1 MTANTLTPQM
11 ITGRS
16 TEHLVVLTGNHRMQ
30 PQAVDAFLA
39 MQLAAKVAGFDLQ
52 PASTFRD
59 FDRQL
64 AIWNGKFR
72 GERPVLDK
80 DSQPID
86 ISQLDAASRCEAILR
101 WSALP
106 GASRHHWGS
115 DLDIYDPSLL
125 PLEAKL
131 QLEPWEYQLDG
142 YFYPLTQW
150 LDAHMAEFGFY
161 RPFSTDTG
169 GVAAEPWHL
178 SYRPLATTAEHL
190 LTPAILLEAWQS
202 QDVAG
207 SEWLTGHLPMI
218 FSRFITI
225 PNRFQAAV
233 NT

>member
-1 MTANTLTPQM
+1 MITPQM
-11 ITGRS
+11 LTGRS

-39 MQLAAKVAGFDLQ
+39 MQQAAKVAGFDLQ

-80 DSQPID
+80 DSHPID
-86 ISQLDAASRCEAILR
+86 VSQLDDAARCEAILR

-125 PLEAKL
+125 PAQAKL
-131 QLEPWEYQLDG
+131 QLEPWEYLAGG

-150 LDAHMAEFGFY
+150 LDTHMVEFGFY
-161 RPFSTDTG
+161 RPFSEDTG

-178 SYRPLATTAEHL
+178 SYRPLAQAAEHL

-207 SEWLTGHLPMI
+207 SEWLIRHLPMI
-218 FSRFITI
+218 FSRFIGI
-225 PNRFQAAV
+225 KPCIG
-233 NT
+233 

>member
-1 MTANTLTPQM
+1 MITPQM
-11 ITGRS
+11 LTGRS

-39 MQLAAKVAGFDLQ
+39 MQQAAKVAGFDLQ

-86 ISQLDAASRCEAILR
+86 VSQLDDAARCEAILR

-125 PLEAKL
+125 PAQAKL
-131 QLEPWEYQLDG
+131 QLEPWEYLAGG

-150 LDAHMAEFGFY
+150 LDTHMAEFGFY
-161 RPFSTDTG
+161 RPFSEYTG

-178 SYRPLATTAEHL
+178 SYRPLAQAAEHL

-207 SEWLTGHLPMI
+207 SEWLIRHLPMI
-218 FSRFITI
+218 FSRFIGI
-225 PNRFQAAV
+225 KPCIG
-233 NT
+233 

>member
-1 MTANTLTPQM
+1 MITPQM
-11 ITGRS
+11 LTGRS

-30 PQAVDAFLA
+30 PQAVDAFMA
-39 MQLAAKVAGFDLQ
+39 MQQAAKVAGFDLQ

-86 ISQLDAASRCEAILR
+86 VSQLDDAARCEAILR

-125 PLEAKL
+125 PAQAKL
-131 QLEPWEYQLDG
+131 QLEPWEYLAGG

-150 LDAHMAEFGFY
+150 LDTHMAEFGFY
-161 RPFSTDTG
+161 RPFSEDTS

-178 SYRPLATTAEHL
+178 SYRPLAQAAEHL

-207 SEWLTGHLPMI
+207 SEWLIRHLPMI
-218 FSRFITI
+218 FSRFIGI
-225 PNRFQAAV
+225 KPCIG
-233 NT
+233 

>member
-1 MTANTLTPQM
+1 MITPQM
-11 ITGRS
+11 LTGRS

-39 MQLAAKVAGFDLQ
+39 MQQAAKVAGFDLQ

-86 ISQLDAASRCEAILR
+86 ISQLDDAARCETILR

-125 PLEAKL
+125 PAQAKL
-131 QLEPWEYQLDG
+131 QLEPWEYLAGG

-150 LDAHMAEFGFY
+150 LDTHMTEFGFY
-161 RPFSTDTG
+161 RPFSEDTG

-178 SYRPLATTAEHL
+178 SYRPLAQAAEHL

-207 SEWLTGHLPMI
+207 SEWLIRHLPMI
-218 FSRFITI
+218 FSRFIGI
-225 PNRFQAAV
+225 KPCIG
-233 NT
+233 

>member
-1 MTANTLTPQM
+1 MTANTLTSQM
-11 ITGRS
+11 LTGRS
-16 TEHLVVLTGNHRMQ
+16 TEHLVMLTGNHRMQ
-30 PQAVDAFLA
+30 PLAVDAFRA
-39 MQLAAKVAGFDLQ
+39 MQQAAKVAGFDLQ

-86 ISQLDAASRCEAILR
+86 ILRLDAAARCEAILR

-125 PLEAKL
+125 PAGAKL
-131 QLEPWEYQLDG
+131 QLEPWEYLTGG

-150 LDAHMAEFGFY
+150 LDAHMGEFGFY
-161 RPFSTDTG
+161 RPFSEDTG

-178 SYRPLATTAEHL
+178 SYRPLAAAAQHL

-207 SEWLTGHLPMI
+207 SEWLTRHLPMI
-218 FSRFITI
+218 FSRFIGSNSCI
-225 PNRFQAAV
+225 G
-233 NT
+233 

>member
-1 MTANTLTPQM
+1 ML
-11 ITGRS
+11 TGRS

-30 PQAVDAFLA
+30 PQAVDAFMA
-39 MQLAAKVAGFDLQ
+39 MQQAAKVAGFDLQ

-86 ISQLDAASRCEAILR
+86 VSQLDDAARCEAILR

-125 PLEAKL
+125 PAQAKL
-131 QLEPWEYQLDG
+131 QLEPWEYLAGG

-150 LDAHMAEFGFY
+150 LDTHMAEFGFY
-161 RPFSTDTG
+161 RPFSEDTS

-178 SYRPLATTAEHL
+178 SYRPLAQAAEHL

-207 SEWLTGHLPMI
+207 SEWLIRHLPMI
-218 FSRFITI
+218 FSRFIGI
-225 PNRFQAAV
+225 KPCIG
-233 NT
+233 

>member
-1 MTANTLTPQM
+1 MITPQM
-11 ITGRS
+11 LTGRS

-39 MQLAAKVAGFDLQ
+39 MQQAAKVAGFDLQ

-86 ISQLDAASRCEAILR
+86 ISQLDDAARCEAILR

-125 PLEAKL
+125 PAQAKL
-131 QLEPWEYQLDG
+131 QLEPWEYLVGG

-150 LDAHMAEFGFY
+150 LDTHMAEFGFY
-161 RPFSTDTG
+161 RPFSEDTG

-178 SYRPLATTAEHL
+178 SYRPLAQAAEHL

-207 SEWLTGHLPMI
+207 SEWLIRHLPMI
-218 FSRFITI
+218 FSRFIGI
-225 PNRFQAAV
+225 KPCIG
-233 NT
+233 